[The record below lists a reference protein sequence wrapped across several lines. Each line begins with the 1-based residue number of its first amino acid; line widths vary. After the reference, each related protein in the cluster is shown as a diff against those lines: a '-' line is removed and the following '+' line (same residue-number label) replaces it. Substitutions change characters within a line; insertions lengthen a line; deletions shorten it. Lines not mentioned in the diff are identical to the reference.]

1 MVQRKS
7 ITMKPDEKQFDI
19 GLYTFKRR
27 VMGLLCPEDE
37 KQMKDGQ
44 IIALLHPIQNVD
56 PTGLYCFGVDKESG
70 DTKTLCRKNLRFSK
84 IITLRVEIEKSMSA
98 HEIVWA
104 KLNASLAYLKRK
116 PKQLALRN

>member
-1 MVQRKS
+1 
-7 ITMKPDEKQFDI
+7 MKPDTQQFDL

-44 IIALLHPIQNVD
+44 IVALLHPFQNVD
-56 PTGLYCFGVDKESG
+56 PTGMYCFGVDKESG

-84 IITLRVEIEKSMSA
+84 IITLKVEIEKSMSA

-104 KLNASLAYLKRK
+104 KLNTALAYLKQSS
-116 PKQLALRN
+116 KQLSI

>member
-1 MVQRKS
+1 
-7 ITMKPDEKQFDI
+7 MKPETFDI

-27 VMGLLCPEDE
+27 IMGLLCPEDE

-44 IIALLHPIQNVD
+44 IVALLHPVQNVD

-104 KLNASLAYLKRK
+104 KLNTALAYLQRK
-116 PKQLALRN
+116 PKQLSLRN